1 MTLAFFK
8 RLLASEMTENL
19 QYAVQMSHAGPK
31 SVQEII
37 ESVFAFGQILLLVL
51 DLIRQGL
58 EKLDLYAGKGL
69 ERFFTRADQFWVS
82 LFPLGQL
89 ILSLR
94 VHLIASL
101 QNLFVNLK
109 ELL

>member
-19 QYAVQMSHAGPK
+19 QYAVQMSHAGPET
-31 SVQEII
+31 VQEII
-37 ESVFAFGQILLLVL
+37 ESVFAICQIFFLVL
-51 DLIRQGL
+51 DLIREGL
-58 EKLDLYAGKGL
+58 EKLNLHAGKGL
-69 ERFFTRADQFWVS
+69 KSFFARADQFWVG